1 LPETTASYEF
11 GSFRLDARRRL
22 LWRGEELLPVPPK
35 AVALLAALL
44 EQPGQVVPKEE
55 LLRRVWPDT
64 FVEEANL
71 SVNVSILRKAL
82 GAAPAGGD
90 WIQTVARR
98 GYRFV
103 GRAETLAEAPRTLA
117 VLPFRPLHGPE
128 ADEGLGVGLADALI
142 SRLASV
148 GRLVVRPTAAI
159 RRFAAPDTDPVEA
172 GRALRVAAVL
182 DGRYR
187 RADGRLLVSAQLLPV
202 DGASPLWAERFDE
215 AMTDVFAVEDAMAE
229 RLAAAL
235 VVELTA
241 DERRRLVHRH
251 TESVAAWQAY
261 ARGRS
266 FWTRLARPW
275 LEKATASFEEAARLD
290 PAYALPHAGLADVYL
305 AVGLAGGVPGRLAW
319 SLAAQASNRARERDA
334 LLPEAFVTEGFLRL
348 FEHWD
353 WRGAEAAFLRAVE
366 LAPSSV
372 VPHQWLG
379 LLLGLLGRFAES
391 RQALER
397 AAEIDPLS
405 TIVAAL
411 QGLLLAFE
419 GRHDEEVAQQRL
431 TLELDPQHVLGH
443 WALGAALLN
452 VAGGEEEAVAEL
464 RQAVALAEGAPF
476 LRPVLARAL
485 AAAGR
490 HEDARAELRAS
501 GASTYQSAAARL
513 ALGERVPAL
522 ELLSAA
528 AEARDP
534 WTVALPL
541 DPALRPL
548 RGDAVFD
555 ALVRRVRGPAST
567 VPSSR

>member
-1 LPETTASYEF
+1 MSFEF
-11 GSFRLDARRRL
+11 GPFRLDTRRRL
-22 LWRGEELLPVPPK
+22 LWQGDALLQVPPK
-35 AVALLAALL
+35 AVDLLAALL
-44 EQPGQVVPKEE
+44 AEPGQVVPKEE

-82 GAAPAGGD
+82 GEGPEGE

-103 GRAETLAEAPRTLA
+103 GRVASSSDAPRTLA

-142 SRLASV
+142 ARLASV
-148 GRLVVRPTAAI
+148 GRLVVRPTTAI
-159 RRFAAPDTDPVEA
+159 RRFAGPDVDPGEA
-172 GRALRVAAVL
+172 GRQLRVDAVL
-182 DGRYR
+182 DARYR
-187 RADGRLLVSAQLLPV
+187 RAEGRLLVSAQLLPV
-202 DGASPLWAERFDE
+202 GGSSPVWAERFDE
-215 AMTDVFAVEDAMAE
+215 AMTDVFAVEDAIAQ

-241 DERRRLVHRH
+241 DERRRLAHRH

-261 ARGRS
+261 ARGRY
-266 FWTRLARPW
+266 FWARLARPW

-305 AVGLAGGVPGRLAW
+305 AAGLAGGLPAALAW
-319 SLAAQASNRARERDA
+319 SLAAQAADRARQRDPQ
-334 LLPEAFVTEGFLRL
+334 LPEAHVTAGFLRL

-353 WRGAEAAFLRAVE
+353 WRGAEAEFLRAVE
-366 LAPSSV
+366 LAPASV

-379 LLLGLLGRFAES
+379 LLLGLRGRFAEG
-391 RQALER
+391 RRALDR

-419 GRHDEEVAQQRL
+419 GRHEEEVARQRH
-431 TLELDPQHVLGH
+431 TLELDPQNVLGR

-452 VAGGEEEAVAEL
+452 LPGRGEEAVAEL
-464 RQAVALAEGAPF
+464 RQAVTLSEGAPF

-485 AAAGR
+485 AVAGR
-490 HEDARAELRAS
+490 TADARAELAAS
-501 GASTYQSAAARL
+501 DASAYQRAAASL
-513 ALGERVPAL
+513 ALGEPAAAVS
-522 ELLSAA
+522 LLAAA

-534 WTVALPL
+534 WVVALPL

-548 RGDAVFD
+548 RGDAAFD
-555 ALVRRVRGPAST
+555 ALVRRVRGEAAPRGA
-567 VPSSR
+567 V